1 MANQSGSRV
10 QTPSPK
16 TINPNQNR
24 PLDNSTPIYPYPNR
38 NSQQQTPPQQQ
49 QQPYVNQFN
58 FDETDRPYYGNQ
70 QSQQSQRSQQQQP
83 PPILSQPP
91 PQSSSSDSSFME
103 NRGTPAA
110 TVTADDALDNQQSVE
125 SLKQKQA
132 TNPYLKRMQQ
142 IREQQQRQVEAQL
155 KNQSN
160 NSSFNQNNVVIDS
173 DV

>member
-1 MANQSGSRV
+1 
-10 QTPSPK
+10 
-16 TINPNQNR
+16 
-24 PLDNSTPIYPYPNR
+24 
-38 NSQQQTPPQQQ
+38 
-49 QQPYVNQFN
+49 
-58 FDETDRPYYGNQ
+58 
-70 QSQQSQRSQQQQP
+70 
-83 PPILSQPP
+83 
-91 PQSSSSDSSFME
+91 ME